1 MAGLYLASQS
11 PRRTELLTQ
20 VGIDHTVVSSSYE
33 EPNEGYDSPIVMVKA
48 QALGKARCAVGI
60 PKGGIVLGAD
70 TIVVLDNEVLGKPQ
84 DEADARKMLERLSGR
99 SHSVVTGVALLIKG
113 DEVVFHNETKV
124 YFKELAPFEIESYI
138 ASGEPMDKA
147 GAYGI
152 QGKGALWV
160 EKIEGSYTNV
170 VGLPVEHVYD
180 ELCKALGAK

>member
-33 EPNEGYDSPIVMVKA
+33 EPNEGYDSSIAMVKA

>member
-20 VGIDHTVVSSSYE
+20 VGIDHIVVSSTYE
-33 EPNEGYDSPIVMVKA
+33 EVNKGYDDPIEMVKE
-48 QALGKARCAVGI
+48 QALGKARAAVGV
-60 PKGGIVLGAD
+60 PEGSIVLGAD
-70 TIVVLDNEVLGKPQ
+70 TIVVLDNQVLGKPH
-84 DEADARKMLERLSGR
+84 DESEARHMLERLSGR
-99 SHSVVTGVALLIKG
+99 VHSVITGLSLLFPLPSL
-113 DEVVFHNETKV
+113 VFPHEPKL
-124 YFKELAPFEIESYI
+124 YFKKLSPFEIESYI
-138 ASGEPMDKA
+138 GSGEPMDKA

>member
-20 VGIDHTVVSSSYE
+20 VGIDHTVVSSTYE
-33 EPNEGYDSPIVMVKA
+33 ESNEGYDNPIEMVKA
-48 QALGKARCAVGI
+48 QALGKARCAVGV
-60 PKGGIVLGAD
+60 PDGSIVLGAD
-70 TIVVLDNEVLGKPQ
+70 TIVVLDNKVLGKPH
-84 DEADARKMLERLSGR
+84 DESDARHMLEHLSGR
-99 SHSVVTGVALLIKG
+99 AHSVITGVAL
-113 DEVVFHNETKV
+113 
-124 YFKELAPFEIESYI
+124 PFEIESYI

-160 EKIEGSYTNV
+160 DKIEGSYTNV
-170 VGLPVEHVYD
+170 VGLPVEHVYE

>member
-20 VGIDHTVVSSSYE
+20 VGIDHIVVSSTYE
-33 EPNEGYDSPIVMVKA
+33 EANKGYDDPIEMVKE
-48 QALGKARCAVGI
+48 QALGKARAAVGV
-60 PKGGIVLGAD
+60 PEGSIVLGAD
-70 TIVVLDNEVLGKPQ
+70 TIVVLDNQVLGKPH
-84 DEADARKMLERLSGR
+84 DESEARHMLESLSGR
-99 SHSVVTGVALLIKG
+99 VHSVITGVALLVKG
-113 DEVVFHNETKV
+113 QEIVFHNETKV
-124 YFKELAPFEIESYI
+124 YFKKLAPFEIESYI
-138 ASGEPMDKA
+138 GSGEPMDKA